1 MERELKR
8 IILILTVL
16 TCLIIVNSS
25 VIAQVNVEKFRKTG
39 HDSGLAGYAKVS
51 FSSRTGNVDVTE
63 IDVEGSA
70 DFKWKKMN
78 SFIIV
83 QGEQGWK
90 EDEQYSNEGLLHFR
104 QIFDFKK
111 AWQPETFMQTDFNKK
126 RSLSDRKLFGIGLRT
141 TIFRNSK
148 NSIVCGTSYMYEYEK
163 LDISNQSAHRAITK
177 HNRWNNYFALNLNI
191 NSQLQ
196 GHWTTY
202 YQPRFDELSDMRILS
217 EANLKV
223 VIIKPVSVSITY
235 NMRYDS
241 DPPENIKDLDAK
253 LTMGLVYVF

>member
-1 MERELKR
+1 MNRNKLLSA
-8 IILILTVL
+8 ILIWYLFLYSGVY
-16 TCLIIVNSS
+16 
-25 VIAQVNVEKFRKTG
+25 AQVNVEKFRKTG
-39 HDSGLAGYAKVS
+39 HDDGLAGYVKVS

-78 SFIIV
+78 SFIIA

-90 EDEQYSNEGLLHFR
+90 EEEQFSNEGLLHFR
-104 QIFDFKK
+104 QIYEFKK
-111 AWQPETFMQTDFNKK
+111 AWQPETFIQTDFNKK
-126 RSLSDRKLFGIGLRT
+126 RSLLDRKLFGFGFRT

-163 LDISNQSAHRAITK
+163 LDVSNQSAHQSKTK

-241 DPPENIKDLDAK
+241 DPPENIKDMDAK

>member
-1 MERELKR
+1 MKR
-8 IILILTVL
+8 TNICLFTLTWL
-16 TCLIIVNSS
+16 LFLNSN
-25 VIAQVNVEKFRKTG
+25 VFAQVNVEKFRKAG
-39 HDSGLAGYAKVS
+39 HDAGLAGYAKVS

-78 SFIIV
+78 SFIIA

-90 EDEQYSNEGLLHFR
+90 DDEQYSNEGLLHFR
-104 QIFDFKK
+104 QIFELKR

-126 RSLSDRKLFGIGLRT
+126 RSLSDRKLFGIGFRT
-141 TIFRNSK
+141 TIFRNSS
-148 NSIVCGTSYMYEYEK
+148 NSVVCGSSYMYEYEK
-163 LDISNQSAHRAITK
+163 LDLPEESTHQATTK

-191 NSQLQ
+191 NDRLQ

-217 EANLKV
+217 EANLKI
-223 VIIKPVSVSITY
+223 VIVKPVSASITY
-235 NMRYDS
+235 KMRYDS
-241 DPPENIKDLDAK
+241 DPPENIKDMDAK